1 MNPSMREKKTAIIVA
16 VVAAVLV
23 LLIGFWVFDRNDAP
37 SQPPSEQGSSSLPGQ
52 EGDAAPRPADPG
64 RVTALPLAPPPPVD
78 ASPPTTGMSRAEV
91 SLPADFPVPDG
102 AVFIEDVS
110 DGPRHTVLFSVNS
123 AADAAEFYRAEL
135 PASRFYVAQ
144 ARQDPTGQASAEFTF
159 YARGSDLPMVLT
171 IEGQTAR
178 LLWEDAP
185 PPPAPSPDDRE

>member
-1 MNPSMREKKTAIIVA
+1 MNPSIREKKTAIIV
-16 VVAAVLV
+16 VSVAAALA
-23 LLIGFWVFDRNDAP
+23 LLIGFWAFDRNDAP
-37 SQPPSEQGSSSLPGQ
+37 SQAPTGQGPSNPSRQ
-52 EGDAAPRPADPG
+52 EEDPAPRPADPG

-91 SLPADFPVPDG
+91 SLPAGFPVPDG
-102 AVFIEDVS
+102 TVFIEDVS
-110 DGPRHTVLFSVNS
+110 DGPKHTVLFRVNS

-135 PASRFYVAQ
+135 PANRFYVAQ
-144 ARQDPTGQASAEFTF
+144 ARQDPTGQTSAEFTF